1 MEQTRVLLADSQALA
16 IAGLRQILSATGK
29 FEIVAETSDAN
40 ELERLLHDF
49 SPQLLVL
56 DYSNLK
62 NFSVTTCLKIIRN
75 HPFLS
80 ILVITSDSNAKSI
93 LSILQANV
101 LGFVT
106 KDCSRQEILNAF
118 QAVSNGQKFYCN
130 KVLDVLMDKQFN
142 KTDPAF
148 DKLLTEREVQI
159 IGFISQGV
167 STQEMASR
175 LHLSTH
181 TVNAHRKNI
190 LKKLKV
196 NSPVELVVKAVQ
208 AKIIQ
213 LPA

>member
-1 MEQTRVLLADSQALA
+1 MEQTRVLLADRQALA
-16 IAGLRQILSATGK
+16 VAGLRQILAAIGSI
-29 FEIVAETSDAN
+29 EIVAETSDAN
-40 ELERLLHDF
+40 ALEPLLLEW
-49 SPQLLVL
+49 SPEVLVL
-56 DYSNLK
+56 DYSNLR
-62 NFSVTTCLKIIRN
+62 NFSLTAFLKIIRN
-75 HPFLS
+75 HPFLK
-80 ILVITSDSNAKSI
+80 ILVITSDGNAKSI
-93 LSILQANV
+93 LTVLQANV

-106 KDCSRQEILNAF
+106 KDCSRQEIINAF
-118 QAVSNGQKFYCN
+118 QAVISGQKFYCN
-130 KVLDVLMDKQFN
+130 RVLDVLMEKQFN
-142 KTDPAF
+142 KPEPAF
-148 DKLLTEREVQI
+148 DELLTEREVQI
-159 IGFISQGV
+159 IEYISQGV